1 MRTKKRGEKDDKIA
15 RTITFN
21 YRGDMRDIATLIH
34 IYEDLLNTP
43 IRTKATLMRLVAHD
57 YAELLVEN
65 IDKAKKFES
74 TDEAYRYLRV
84 QRLMEEDERP
94 LTKARVE
101 RLREEGEFVPTVGAV
116 LLPADLQTL
125 SLEEAKK
132 HMEYSDDKE

>member
-1 MRTKKRGEKDDKIA
+1 MRTKKRGEVDDKLA

-21 YRGDMRDIATLIH
+21 FRGDMRDIATLVH

-43 IRTKATLMRLVAHD
+43 IRTKATIMRLVAHD

-74 TDEAYRYLRV
+74 TDEAYRFLR
-84 QRLMEEDERP
+84 QRRLMEEDETP
-94 LTKARVE
+94 LTRARVE
-101 RLREEGEFVPTVGAV
+101 RLKKEGEFVPTKGMV
-116 LLPADLQTL
+116 LPADLQTL

-132 HMEYSDDKE
+132 QMEETDDKK